1 MLIKYKK
8 IEKVEFKEDYIEN
21 IEKIEDEIIKKITK
35 KYPNLDLTIE
45 SIELS
50 GRKITVYEEIPSFG
64 YPDYRRKI
72 IKELRKEATVIL
84 SQTLP
89 QNQKPEDPEFKR
101 ISINWINL

>member
-1 MLIKYKK
+1 MLIKYTK
-8 IEKVEFKEDYIEN
+8 IEKIKFKEDNVDN
-21 IEKIEDEIIKKITK
+21 IEKIEDEIIKKITE

-50 GRKITVYEEIPSFG
+50 GRKITEYEEIPNFG
-64 YPDYRRKI
+64 YPDYRRI
-72 IKELRKEATVIL
+72 TVEQLMSEATVIL